1 MSLNIYSVLLQSYTK
16 KRAHANFRTTILR
29 REQKQST
36 LCLHLLVKEVA
47 NTHPKRICDL
57 MQAADGDVPPTVY
70 PVVHRLPTDVNQIGQ
85 ISVTHVFFIITL
97 RRFNCDSYCCF
108 FIVVLFY
115 YTNKGRFFCYNERT
129 APMLYT
135 LSVDM
140 LFLCILYDAGGS
152 DAAGYQ
158 NLSEGIAAH
167 VGRLPSVHHRHV
179 VVADGFQDGV
189 GTYIEPQFSQ

>member
-97 RRFNCDSYCCF
+97 RRFNCDS
-108 FIVVLFY
+108 
-115 YTNKGRFFCYNERT
+115 
-129 APMLYT
+129 
-135 LSVDM
+135 
-140 LFLCILYDAGGS
+140 
-152 DAAGYQ
+152 
-158 NLSEGIAAH
+158 
-167 VGRLPSVHHRHV
+167 
-179 VVADGFQDGV
+179 
-189 GTYIEPQFSQ
+189 